1 MPSKKRIAM
10 AAGLLLI
17 ASFLLAQGPN
27 QNLGNDI
34 PVRPAPAK
42 SDSVPQKNS
51 DISLDV
57 NLVNLDV
64 VVIDKN
70 GNPIGGME
78 KRHFK
83 IFDDNVEQKI
93 TNFNTVDTPL

>member
-1 MPSKKRIAM
+1 VLFRSMPSKKRIAM

-42 SDSVPQKNS
+42 SDSVPQK
-51 DISLDV
+51 
-57 NLVNLDV
+57 
-64 VVIDKN
+64 K
-70 GNPIGGME
+70 
-78 KRHFK
+78 
-83 IFDDNVEQKI
+83 
-93 TNFNTVDTPL
+93 